1 MRRGSLEYWPH
12 RRAQR
17 QMPRVRSWPSIAEQL
32 PEGIV
37 GVKVGMTHVAMIDNS
52 EGPSKGSEIVRGATV
67 VEIPKIYFY
76 GIRLYD
82 KGYAGY
88 RKTSKD
94 IYAKQQIG
102 SLHFKE
108 SKNAVESI
116 SNIKE
121 ELPKYSD
128 LTALMFADL
137 STLHTGNKKIMRFEV
152 GIGGK
157 SIEEKFA
164 TAEKFFGKQVKVS
177 DLFKGG
183 ELVDVTAITK
193 GRGWAGVI
201 KRYGVARLARK
212 ATNKIRHVGTLGP
225 WHPPKV
231 LYTVPQAG
239 HMGYNYR
246 TETNKRILKIGS
258 ESESSAIN
266 VKGGFTNYGE
276 VHADY
281 IIVEGSLPG
290 VAKRIVRIRKALRSR
305 AQPKDVQLTYVS
317 LKSKG

>member
-12 RRAQR
+12 RRAHR
-17 QMPRVRSWPSIAEQL
+17 QMPRVRSWPRVQEQI

-37 GVKVGMTHVAMIDNS
+37 GVKVGMTHIAMIDNS
-52 EGPSKGSEIVRGATV
+52 EGPSKGSEIIRGATV
-67 VEIPKIYFY
+67 VEIPKTYVY
-76 GIRLYD
+76 GIRLYS
-82 KGYAGY
+82 KGYANY
-88 RKTSKD
+88 SKAERD
-94 IYAKQQIG
+94 IYSKQHVAA
-102 SLHFKE
+102 LHMKD
-108 SKNAVESI
+108 SKNAVDDISSI
-116 SNIKE
+116 KAELSN
-121 ELPKYSD
+121 YSD
-128 LTALMFADL
+128 IRALMYADL
-137 STLHTGNKKIMRFEV
+137 STTNTGNKKIMRFEV
-152 GIGGK
+152 GIGGG
-157 SIEEKFA
+157 SIDEKFA

-183 ELVDVTAITK
+183 DFIDITSITK

-246 TETNKRILKIGS
+246 TEINKRILKVGA
-258 ESESSAIN
+258 ESEANSIN
-266 VKGGFTNYGE
+266 VSGGFTKYGN
-276 VHADY
+276 VHNDY
-281 IIVEGSLPG
+281 LLVEGSLPG
-290 VAKRIVRIRKALRSR
+290 VPKRIVRIRKALRSS
-305 AQPKDVQLTYVS
+305 AQPKEVQLTYVS